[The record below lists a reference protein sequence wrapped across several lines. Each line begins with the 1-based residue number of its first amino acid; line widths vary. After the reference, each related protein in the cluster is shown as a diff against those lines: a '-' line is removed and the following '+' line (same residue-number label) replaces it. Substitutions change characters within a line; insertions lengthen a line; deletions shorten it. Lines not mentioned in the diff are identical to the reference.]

1 MSMLYRTVPKNGDQI
16 SILGFGCMRL
26 PKQGKSIDVERAT
39 RQVRIAID
47 RGVNYID
54 TAVPYHNGES
64 EPFLGQA
71 LSEGYR
77 EKVYLATKLPPWQ
90 VHAREDMDRI
100 LDAQLERLRTDH
112 IDYYLV
118 HSLDG
123 KSWEKMD
130 GLGVREFLDRAK
142 ADGRITNAGFS
153 FHGGP
158 EAFKEIVDAYP
169 WEFCQIQYNI
179 LDEHNQAGREG
190 LEYAHERGL
199 AVIIMEPLRGGR
211 LGGSVPPAVQE
222 IYERAG
228 IDRSPAG
235 WALRWVWD
243 HPEVT
248 VVLSGMNEEAH
259 IDENLA
265 TADAALPHSLTPEE
279 HALIERVKET
289 YGALMKV
296 DCTGCNYCMPCPHG
310 VNIPECFSY
319 YNNYHMFGNKTET
332 KITYLGRLGGILGT
346 EAYAGMCRSCGKCE
360 TACPQHLPIRDLLND
375 VSRTFE
381 GRTMKIKVPLMK
393 VAFSI
398 MQRRMIR

>member
-1 MSMLYRTVPKNGDQI
+1 MHMLYRTVPKTGDKL

-26 PKQGKSIDVERAT
+26 PKKGGKIDVERAT
-39 RQVRIAID
+39 RQVRFAID
-47 RGVNYID
+47 RGVNYVD

-71 LSEGYR
+71 LKEGYR
-77 EKVYLATKLPPWQ
+77 EKVFLATKLPPWQ
-90 VHAREDMDRI
+90 VHSAGDMDRI
-100 LDAQLERLRTDH
+100 LNAQLERLQTDR

-118 HSLDG
+118 HSLDAR
-123 KSWEKMD
+123 SWEKMD

-142 ADGRITNAGFS
+142 ADGRIRRAGFS
-153 FHGGP
+153 FHGDLP
-158 EAFKEIVDAYP
+158 AFKEIVDAYP

-179 LDEHNQAGREG
+179 LDEHNQAGTEG
-190 LEYAHERGL
+190 LEYAAGKDL

-211 LGGSVPPAVQE
+211 LAGSVPAAVQAL
-222 IYERAG
+222 YDQAG
-228 IDRSPAG
+228 TERSPAA

-248 VVLSGMNEEAH
+248 AVLSGMNEEAH

-265 TADAALPHSLTPEE
+265 TADTALPRSLEPEE
-279 HALIERVKET
+279 LALIDRVKET
-289 YGALMKV
+289 YGSLMKV
-296 DCTGCNYCMPCPHG
+296 DCTGCNYCMPCPAG
-310 VNIPECFSY
+310 VNIPECFSF

-332 KITYLGRLGGILGT
+332 KIMYLGRLGGILGS
-346 EAYAGMCRSCGKCE
+346 EAYAGLCKSCGKCE
-360 TACPQHLPIRDLLND
+360 KVCPQHLPIRDLLGD

-393 VAFSI
+393 VAFSLV
-398 MQRRMIR
+398 QRRMIR

>member
-1 MSMLYRTVPKNGDQI
+1 MLYRTVPKTGDRL

-26 PKQGKSIDVERAT
+26 PKKGGKIDVERAT

-71 LSEGYR
+71 LADGYR
-77 EKVYLATKLPPWQ
+77 EKVFLATKLPPWQ
-90 VHAREDMDRI
+90 VHRPEDMDRI

-118 HSLDG
+118 HSLDAR
-123 KSWEKMD
+123 SWEKMD

-142 ADGRITNAGFS
+142 AEGKIVNAGFS
-153 FHGGP
+153 FHGDLA
-158 EAFKEIVDAYP
+158 AFREIVGAYP

-179 LDEHNQAGREG
+179 LDEHNQAGTEG
-190 LEYAHERGL
+190 LRYASERGL

-211 LGGSVPPAVQE
+211 LARRVPTAVQAIYDQAE
-222 IYERAG
+222 IERT
-228 IDRSPAG
+228 PAA

-265 TADAALPHSLTPEE
+265 TADAALPGSLDPEE
-279 HALIERVKET
+279 HALIDRVKET
-289 YGALMKV
+289 YRALMQV
-296 DCTGCNYCMPCPHG
+296 DCTGCNYCMPCPAG
-310 VNIPECFSY
+310 VNIPECFSF
-319 YNNYHMFGNKTET
+319 YNNYHMFENRTET
-332 KITYLGRLGGILGT
+332 KIMYLGRLGGILGT
-346 EAYAGMCRSCGKCE
+346 EAYAGLCRSCGKCE
-360 TACPQHLPIRDLLND
+360 KACPQHLPIRDLIGD

-393 VAFSI
+393 VAFSLA
-398 MQRRMIR
+398 QRRLIR

>member
-1 MSMLYRTVPKNGDQI
+1 MLYRTVPKTGDKL

-26 PKQGKSIDVERAT
+26 PKKGGKIDVERAT
-39 RQVRIAID
+39 RQIRSAID

-71 LSEGYR
+71 LAGGYR
-77 EKVYLATKLPPWQ
+77 EKVFLATKLPPWQ
-90 VHAREDMDRI
+90 VHSAEDMDRI
-100 LDAQLERLRTDH
+100 LDAQRERLRTDN

-123 KSWEKMD
+123 RSWEKMKR
-130 GLGVREFLDRAK
+130 LGVTEFLDRAK
-142 ADGRITNAGFS
+142 ADGRIINAGFS
-153 FHGGP
+153 FHGDIA
-158 EAFKEIVDAYP
+158 AFKEIVDAYP

-179 LDEHNQAGREG
+179 LDEHNQAGTEG
-190 LEYAHERGL
+190 LEYAAERGL

-211 LGGSVPPAVQE
+211 LTSRIPTPVKE
-222 IYERAG
+222 IYDGAEVRRTA
-228 IDRSPAG
+228 AE

-243 HPEVT
+243 HDEVT
-248 VVLSGMNEEAH
+248 VVLSGMNDEAH

-265 TADAALPHSLTPEE
+265 TAGTALPHSLDSEE
-279 HALIERVKET
+279 HALIDRVKET
-289 YGALMKV
+289 YRSLMKV

-310 VNIPECFSY
+310 VNIPACFSF
-319 YNNYHMFGNKTET
+319 YNNFHMFENKTET
-332 KITYLGRLGGILGT
+332 KVMYLGRLGGILGT
-346 EAYAGMCRSCGKCE
+346 EAYAGMCKACGKCE
-360 TACPQHLPIRDLLND
+360 KTCPQHLPIRDLLSD

-381 GRTMKIKVPLMK
+381 GPTMKLKVPLLK

-398 MQRRMIR
+398 MHRRMIR

>member
-1 MSMLYRTVPKNGDQI
+1 MLYRTVPKTGDQL

-26 PKQGKSIDVERAT
+26 PKKGGKIDVERAT
-39 RQVRIAID
+39 RQVRFAID
-47 RGVNYID
+47 RGVNYVD

-71 LSEGYR
+71 LKEGYR
-77 EKVYLATKLPPWQ
+77 EKVFLATKLPPWQ
-90 VHAREDMDRI
+90 VHSAGDMDRI
-100 LDAQLERLRTDH
+100 LNAQLERLQTDH

-118 HSLDG
+118 HSLDAR
-123 KSWEKMD
+123 SWEKME

-142 ADGRITNAGFS
+142 ADGRIRRVGFS
-153 FHGGP
+153 FHGDLP
-158 EAFKEIVDAYP
+158 AFKVIVDAYP

-179 LDEHNQAGREG
+179 LDEHNQAGTEG
-190 LEYAHERGL
+190 LEYAAGKDL

-211 LGGSVPPAVQE
+211 LAGSVPAAVQAL
-222 IYERAG
+222 YDQAG
-228 IDRSPAG
+228 TERSPAA

-248 VVLSGMNEEAH
+248 AVLSGMNEEAH

-265 TADAALPHSLTPEE
+265 TADTALPRSLKPEE
-279 HALIERVKET
+279 LALIDRVKET
-289 YGALMKV
+289 YGSLMKV
-296 DCTGCNYCMPCPHG
+296 DCTGCNYCMPCPAG
-310 VNIPECFSY
+310 VNIPECFSF

-332 KITYLGRLGGILGT
+332 KIMYLGRLGGILGS
-346 EAYAGMCRSCGKCE
+346 EAYAGLCKSCGKCE
-360 TACPQHLPIRDLLND
+360 KVCPQHLPIRDLLDD

-381 GRTMKIKVPLMK
+381 GKTMKIKVPLMK
-393 VAFSI
+393 VAFSL